1 MGCGVAV
8 VVPRLGQISE
18 VVEDGQTGLLY
29 PAGDA
34 AALAESCERL
44 LGDPALRTELGR
56 NAARRV
62 RERFTWDANAE
73 RVVSLA
79 RSLVAA
85 RTS

>member
-1 MGCGVAV
+1 
-8 VVPRLGQISE
+8 
-18 VVEDGQTGLLY
+18 
-29 PAGDA
+29 
-34 AALAESCERL
+34 L